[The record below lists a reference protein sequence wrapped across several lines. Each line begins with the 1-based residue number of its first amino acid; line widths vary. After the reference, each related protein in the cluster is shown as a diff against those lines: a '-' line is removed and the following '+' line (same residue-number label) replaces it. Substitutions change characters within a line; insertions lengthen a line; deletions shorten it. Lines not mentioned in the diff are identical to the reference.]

1 VNGGKAGAAI
11 FHAYR
16 GCLFNA
22 SYQRSRAGEMIT
34 CFIGTRAQLIKMAPI
49 VLEIERRKI
58 PLNLVFTG
66 QHRETM
72 DQIVDDFGIV
82 TKPRFLY
89 VGKEITGIVQMA
101 IWFCVGFYNAIRRA
115 KYFIPRPKDERNTI
129 LVHGDTFSTLL
140 GALLGRVLNVDVA
153 HIEAGLRSH
162 NIFHPFPEELTRLAV
177 FRLSRF
183 SFCPG
188 EWACK
193 NMAAYSSKIID
204 THGNTLRDA
213 LELMM
218 DFPRRISRPYDND
231 YGIASIHRFEN
242 VFNKARLEEIVALVE
257 TAALHF
263 PIAFVLHP
271 STRKKLTQFHLL
283 ERLEKNANIRL
294 LPRMGYADF
303 VQLMKTAKFVITD
316 GGGNQEELSYL
327 GIPTL
332 LMRKATERQEG
343 IGTTAILCNYDET
356 VLIDFMVS
364 LQSLA
369 RNDIAVPSE
378 AESATAL
385 IVNELEIY
393 ARKTA

>member
-1 VNGGKAGAAI
+1 
-11 FHAYR
+11 
-16 GCLFNA
+16 
-22 SYQRSRAGEMIT
+22 MIT

-49 VLEIERRKI
+49 VLEIERRKL

-66 QHRETM
+66 QHKETM
-72 DQIVDDFGIV
+72 DQIADDFGIIA
-82 TKPRFLY
+82 KPRFLY
-89 VGKEITGIVQMA
+89 VGKEITGILQMA
-101 IWFCVGFYNAIRRA
+101 IWFVVSFYNAIRRA
-115 KYFIPRPKDERNTI
+115 KYFMLRPKDERNVI

-140 GALLGRVLNVDVA
+140 GALLGRVLSVDVA

-177 FRLSRF
+177 FRLSRL

-193 NMAAYSSKIID
+193 NMTAYSSKIIN

-213 LELMM
+213 LKFMLT
-218 DFPRRISRPYDND
+218 FPKRIFLPFDQD

-242 VFNKARLEEIVALVE
+242 VFNRVALEKIIALIEV
-257 TAALHF
+257 AATHF

-271 STRKKLTQFHLL
+271 STRKKLMQFQLL
-283 ERLEKNANIRL
+283 DRLEKNRQIKI

-303 VQLMKTAKFVITD
+303 VQLMQAAKFVITD

-332 LMRKATERQEG
+332 LMRKATERHEG
-343 IGTTAILCNYDET
+343 IGTTAILCNYDEA
-356 VLIDFMVS
+356 VLVKFMIS
-364 LQSLA
+364 LRSFSA
-369 RNDIAVPSE
+369 TCMVIPNYI
-378 AESATAL
+378 ESATTL
-385 IVNELEIY
+385 IVNELDAY
-393 ARKTA
+393 AKKI